1 MKDKMLPIVSVVVI
15 IIVLLLAVVV
25 TGGSDDNKEYKESED
40 DRNQTVY
47 KVKKVAENCSNCI
60 FTLNEISFGPN
71 DYYKYDYYEYEDG
84 SSKASRYTQ
93 FYEEGDNYVTD
104 YNKMKNKEGMH
115 RPVFLAATMNTDK
128 QLLRAYTCGLKDD
141 KAYCL
146 EGAKDGSKYKKNVK
160 VLKEA
165 FKDDPDQCYEVLGC
179 YSCGNAN
186 AEESY
191 FLTCKDGY
199 AATSYGEDMNCRL
212 LPKEAKGTCSEY
224 DYD

>member
-1 MKDKMLPIVSVVVI
+1 MKNKILPIVSVVVI
-15 IIVLLLAVVV
+15 IIVLLLAVFV
-25 TGGSDDNKEYKESED
+25 TGGSDKEPEDN
-40 DRNQTVY
+40 RNHTVY
-47 KVKKVAENCSNCI
+47 KVKKVAENCPNCI
-60 FTLNEISFGPN
+60 FTLNEISFGPS
-71 DYYKYDYYEYEDG
+71 DYYKYDYYEYEDS

-93 FYEEGDNYVTD
+93 FYEEGDDYVTD

-128 QLLRAYTCGLKDD
+128 YVLNVYTCGLKDG

-160 VLKEA
+160 LLKEV
-165 FKDDPDQCYEVLGC
+165 FKNNPEQCYEAAGC
-179 YSCGNAN
+179 YSCGNYN

-191 FLTCKDGY
+191 FMACKDGY
-199 AATSYGEDMNCRL
+199 VATTYGEDMKCRIV
-212 LPKEAKGTCSEY
+212 PKKAKGTCSEY

>member
-1 MKDKMLPIVSVVVI
+1 MKNKILPIVSVVVI
-15 IIVLLLAVVV
+15 IIVLLLAVFI
-25 TGGSDDNKEYKESED
+25 TGGSDKEPEDN
-40 DRNQTVY
+40 RNQKVY
-47 KVKKVAENCSNCI
+47 KVKKVAENCPNCI
-60 FTLNEISFGPN
+60 FTLNEISFGPS
-71 DYYKYDYYEYEDG
+71 DYYKYDYYEYEDS

-128 QLLRAYTCGLKDD
+128 YVLNVYTCGLKDG

-160 VLKEA
+160 LLKEV
-165 FKDDPDQCYEVLGC
+165 FKNNSEQCYEAAGC
-179 YSCGNAN
+179 YSCGNYN

-191 FLTCKDGY
+191 FMACKDGY
-199 AATSYGEDMNCRL
+199 VATTYGEDMKCRIV
-212 LPKEAKGTCSEY
+212 PKEAKGTCSEY